1 MEELIGIIAT
11 VAILIFKLVAK
22 KMDDSAD
29 KHVRPSARPLH
40 PEQGQP
46 ESMRQYE
53 TFEEVFPGLNYD
65 YVTEDPES
73 KVIRMEVPKVA
84 PVENVEPKVRGKVA
98 PSVTVPATSKNT
110 EKKEKIDPK
119 KLIVYS
125 EIMNRKY

>member
-53 TFEEVFPGLNYD
+53 TFEEVFPGLDYD
-65 YVTEDPES
+65 YVTE
-73 KVIRMEVPKVA
+73 VQKVA
-84 PVENVEPKVRGKVA
+84 PMENVEPQAGRKVA
-98 PSVTVPATSKNT
+98 PAVTVQATSKNS

-119 KLIVYS
+119 KLVVYS

>member
-84 PVENVEPKVRGKVA
+84 P
-98 PSVTVPATSKNT
+98 SVTVPATSKNT